1 MCALTKKK
9 LLKKKKANGFSGA
22 FQASRRIF
30 FTTPESYA
38 TRSMEKHWTGED
50 ASHFKNRKKNDL
62 IDISLNIAEDPEGG
76 RRDFGGDCALE
87 RFVAVW
93 GVHGKI
99 GVALVHFSIYY
110 CYPFSIFFFK
120 NNFLCCA
127 RRRSRRVCAE
137 FNSKSGDRWRKFFNS
152 KPWSQGG
159 GGSTGS
165 TEMNE
170 KKFQL
175 IFFFLGVHLR

>member
-1 MCALTKKK
+1 MCALTIKKR
-9 LLKKKKANGFSGA
+9 LKKKKKRTDFPEL
-22 FQASRRIF
+22 FKRRDGYFLRPPKAMQPVQWKNI
-30 FTTPESYA
+30 EL
-38 TRSMEKHWTGED
+38 EKTHRILKIE
-50 ASHFKNRKKNDL
+50 KKNDL

-120 NNFLCCA
+120 TIFLCCA

-137 FNSKSGDRWRKFFNS
+137 FNSKSGDR
-152 KPWSQGG
+152 
-159 GGSTGS
+159 
-165 TEMNE
+165 
-170 KKFQL
+170 
-175 IFFFLGVHLR
+175 